1 MRRFRLSNSLRPV
14 NEIARSGAANHPD
27 ISVLSRVRGSGYK
40 GGATAPLPPSFERMA
55 KPLFVLNGP
64 NLNLL
69 GSREPEI
76 YGHTTLADIEAETR
90 ARAGQVGLGVEFRQS
105 NHEGVLV
112 DWIQEAR
119 TAAAGLIL
127 NAGAYTHTSVALHD
141 ALKAVDVPVIEVHIS
156 NPHRREPFRHT
167 SYVSSVATGVI
178 CGVGAQGYA
187 LAVEALAKL
196 ISAKTKAPASTKG
209 Q

>member
-1 MRRFRLSNSLRPV
+1 
-14 NEIARSGAANHPD
+14 
-27 ISVLSRVRGSGYK
+27 
-40 GGATAPLPPSFERMA
+40 MA

-76 YGHTTLADIEAETR
+76 YGHTTLADIEAATR
-90 ARAGQVGLGVEFRQS
+90 ARAGQHGLGVEFRQT

-119 TAAAGLIL
+119 TAASGVIL
-127 NAGAYTHTSVALHD
+127 NAGAYTHTSVAVHD
-141 ALKAVDVPVIEVHIS
+141 ALKAVEVPVIEVHIS

-187 LAVEALAKL
+187 LAVEALATL
-196 ISAKTKAPASTKG
+196 IAAKTTASASKKG